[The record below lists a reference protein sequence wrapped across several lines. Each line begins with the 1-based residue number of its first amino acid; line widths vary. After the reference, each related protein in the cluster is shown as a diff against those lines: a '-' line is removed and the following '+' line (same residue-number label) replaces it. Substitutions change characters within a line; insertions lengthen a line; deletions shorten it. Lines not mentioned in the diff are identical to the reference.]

1 MYNIVEGDDIMNI
14 PYAFKKCTKCGK
26 WLVANNFNFRKKKK
40 GKWGLYSQCKECESK
55 YKKQWDENNKEYYKE
70 YHKEYYKNNKE
81 YIKECNKQWRENN
94 KEYKKQWD
102 ENNKEYIKQYNKQ
115 WRENNKEYNKEWKE
129 NNKKHIKEYNKQ
141 WYEDN
146 KEYRKEYNKQWY
158 EDNKEYHKEYYKKW
172 NENNPEKSFNIRN
185 KRRSKEENQGRGINE
200 LQWNECYKW
209 FNWKCAYSG
218 EKLQKNKSTYGRTLD
233 HIVALDNGG
242 ENEPW
247 NIVPMRKGYNS
258 SKQDRIDSM
267 TWYLEQEYFDIERL
281 NKIIEWQIYA
291 YEKWGGEEFGELIL
305 ITDLFKEE

>member
-1 MYNIVEGDDIMNI
+1 MNI
-14 PYAFKKCTKCGK
+14 PYAFKKCSKCGEWK
-26 WLVANNFNFRKKKK
+26 VANNFNFRKKKK

-55 YKKQWDENNKEYYKE
+55 YKKQWDENNKEYHKE

-129 NNKKHIKEYNKQ
+129 NNKKHI
-141 WYEDN
+141 
-146 KEYRKEYNKQWY
+146 KEYNKQWY

-242 ENEPW
+242 LNEPW

>member
-55 YKKQWDENNKEYYKE
+55 YKKQWDENNKEYHKE

-102 ENNKEYIKQYNKQ
+102 ENNK
-115 WRENNKEYNKEWKE
+115 
-129 NNKKHIKEYNKQ
+129 KHIK
-141 WYEDN
+141 D
-146 KEYRKEYNKQWY
+146 YNKQWY

-172 NENNPEKSFNIRN
+172 NENNTEKSFNIRN

-242 ENEPW
+242 LNEHW

>member
-55 YKKQWDENNKEYYKE
+55 YKKQWDENNKEYHKE

-102 ENNKEYIKQYNKQ
+102 ENNKEYKKQYNKQ
-115 WRENNKEYNKEWKE
+115 WRENNKEYNKEWRE

-146 KEYRKEYNKQWY
+146 KEYLKQYNKQYY
-158 EDNKEYHKEYYKKW
+158 EE
-172 NENNPEKSFNIRN
+172 NPEKFLNYNN

-209 FNWKCAYSG
+209 FDWKCAYSG

-242 ENEPW
+242 LNEPW

>member
-1 MYNIVEGDDIMNI
+1 MNI
-14 PYAFKKCTKCGK
+14 PYAFKKCSKCGEWK
-26 WLVANNFNFRKKKK
+26 VANNFNFRKKKK

-55 YKKQWDENNKEYYKE
+55 YKKQWDENNKE

-115 WRENNKEYNKEWKE
+115 WRENNHGYNKEWKE
-129 NNKKHIKEYNKQ
+129 NNKKHI
-141 WYEDN
+141 
-146 KEYRKEYNKQWY
+146 KEYNKQWY

-242 ENEPW
+242 LNEPW